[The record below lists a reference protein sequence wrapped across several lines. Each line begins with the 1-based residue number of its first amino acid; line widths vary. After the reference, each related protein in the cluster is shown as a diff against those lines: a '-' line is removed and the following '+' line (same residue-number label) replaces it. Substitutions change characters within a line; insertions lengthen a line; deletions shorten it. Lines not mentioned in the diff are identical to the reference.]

1 MARTYNLAERLMQA
15 NQKPTVRIDK
25 DHEYKINNTTPAALM
40 IEQISKDETLGQFE
54 GLQKIIGVALG
65 NEAAEYVESLSL
77 TMPAYTMIVNTIM
90 ASIADLS
97 LEEIEAAAEENRF
110 QPRKGKSKK

>member
-15 NQKPTVRIDK
+15 NQKPTIRIDK

-65 NEAAEYVESLSL
+65 NEAAEYVESLNL
-77 TMPAYTMIVNTIM
+77 TMPAYTIM